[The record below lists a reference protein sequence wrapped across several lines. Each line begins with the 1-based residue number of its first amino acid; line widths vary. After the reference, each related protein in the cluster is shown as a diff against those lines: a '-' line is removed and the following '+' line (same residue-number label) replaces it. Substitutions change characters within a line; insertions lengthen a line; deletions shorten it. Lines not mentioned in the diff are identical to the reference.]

1 MLRMC
6 LAPLV
11 ALLAPIDIA
20 AAGSGVFPD
29 GAYEIVSRLE
39 LPHLERWAVERKTR
53 LCLSE
58 KKGEG
63 DIPIPVLSA
72 NTPFGQCAAANL
84 ASDGKSIAYD
94 ITCPGR
100 ASAKA
105 HARYVVD
112 QAGFSGR
119 IDMVMAAKN
128 MTMTEVV
135 RARRVGDCGSQ
146 SSEAASA
153 PGALATTH

>member
-6 LAPLV
+6 LVPMVILLV
-11 ALLAPIDIA
+11 SMEIA
-20 AAGSGVFPD
+20 TAGSGFFPE

-39 LPHLERWAVERKTR
+39 LPHVERWAVERKTR

-58 KKGEG
+58 KNGEG

-72 NTPFGQCAAANL
+72 NTPFGTCVAANL
-84 ASDGKSIAYD
+84 AADGKSIAYD

-112 QAGFSGR
+112 QVGFSGR
-119 IDMVMAAKN
+119 VDMVMAAKN

-135 RARRVGDCGSQ
+135 RARRVGDCAPQ
-146 SSEAASA
+146 SSDAASVPA
-153 PGALATTH
+153 TLATTR